1 MPPKAYP
8 AKDDGMIPV
17 KGRSKAY
24 LVILQTWQRSKTYL
38 EESTEEMKELT
49 RSCSVEVTGV
59 SQAHLPHPSPSHFL
73 REGKLEEVRDLAKA
87 SGAKVL
93 FFNVDLTPAQVRNIE
108 KFTKLPAVDRTGLI
122 LDIFGRRAQTSE
134 GKLQVEL
141 ARLEYM
147 LPRLGGLGVVFSRL
161 GGGIGTRGPGE
172 TELETDRRK
181 FRKRIQRVKEELKK
195 VKKHRELLRAGRR
208 RRNFTAVA
216 LVGYTNAGKSTLLNA
231 LTGASTYVE
240 DKLFATLDTT
250 TRVQTMNGRKDLLFI
265 DTVGFLRDLPH
276 GLIRAF
282 HATLEEVSEADVLV
296 HVLDAS
302 LPNPQDTKAAVEKV
316 LEEIGAVKKPVILAL
331 NKADLLTEE
340 AQSRIQTEWP
350 AAILVSAREK
360 LGLRSLLARI
370 EELAPREPY
379 LDPAENSHDSE
390 EAAE

>member
-1 MPPKAYP
+1 
-8 AKDDGMIPV
+8 MIPV

-73 REGKLEEVRDLAKA
+73 REGKLEEVRELAKA

-265 DTVGFLRDLPH
+265 DTVGFLRELPH

-331 NKADLLTEE
+331 NKADLLSEE

-379 LDPAENSHDSE
+379 LDPAENPHDSK

>member
-1 MPPKAYP
+1 
-8 AKDDGMIPV
+8 MIPS
-17 KGRSKAY
+17 KGHSKAY
-24 LVILQTWQRSKTYL
+24 LVIIQTWQRSKTFL
-38 EESTEEMKELT
+38 EESAEEMKELT
-49 RSCSVEVTGV
+49 RSSSVDVTGMT
-59 SQAHLPHPSPSHFL
+59 QAHLPHPSPSHFL
-73 REGKLEEVRDLAKA
+73 REGKLEEIQELAKA
-87 SGAKVL
+87 SGAKAL

-108 KFTKLPAVDRTGLI
+108 KFTKLAVVDRTGLI

-231 LTGASTYVE
+231 LTGSSTYVK

-302 LPNPQDTKAAVEKV
+302 SPCPQDTKAAVEKV
-316 LEEIGAVKKPVILAL
+316 LEEIGAGKKPVILAL
-331 NKADLLTEE
+331 NKADLLSEDIQE
-340 AQSRIQTEWP
+340 RIQAEWP
-350 AAILVSAREK
+350 AGIFVSAREK
-360 LGLRSLLARI
+360 LGLRSLLAKI
-370 EELAPREPY
+370 EQAAPREPY
-379 LDPAENSHDSE
+379 GDPSE
-390 EAAE
+390 SFLSPEKEKA